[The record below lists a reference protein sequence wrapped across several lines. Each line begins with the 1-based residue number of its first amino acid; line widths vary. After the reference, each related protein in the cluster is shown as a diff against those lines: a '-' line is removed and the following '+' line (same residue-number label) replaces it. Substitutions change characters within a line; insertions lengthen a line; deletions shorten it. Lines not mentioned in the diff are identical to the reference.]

1 MLRNNKGYS
10 IKEMIILCAVLAIVF
25 AIGIVKVSYAY
36 QDADNTAEMEVV
48 WNDTLLQAARVY
60 VEAHPEEFTDT
71 ETYFYGSEL
80 VENNYFIDVDD
91 VDVDNVRFKVTHAE
105 GSEDY
110 QVEIA

>member
-1 MLRNNKGYS
+1 M
-10 IKEMIILCAVLAIVF
+10 
-25 AIGIVKVSYAY
+25 KVSYAY

-60 VEAHPEEFTDT
+60 VEAHPEEFTDA

-91 VDVDNVRFKVTHAE
+91 VDVDNVRFKVTRAE